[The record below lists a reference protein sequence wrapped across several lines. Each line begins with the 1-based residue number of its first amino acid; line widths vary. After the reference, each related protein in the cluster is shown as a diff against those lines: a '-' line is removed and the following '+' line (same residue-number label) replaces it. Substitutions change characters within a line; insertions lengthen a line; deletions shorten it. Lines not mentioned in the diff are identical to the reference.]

1 MHLVSVE
8 NIWIAVSTYW
18 SYPTNKVG
26 EENSIFDHPSA
37 LNSEGTFARTLEC
50 FRHLTMDF
58 HIVIVVAVSH
68 PDLSSKAHEKV
79 LSIAKPFTDNL
90 SIYLIS
96 PENLHLINRHL
107 EEPMLRLD
115 SYGNIRNVQ
124 LAVPYAM
131 GADVVV
137 GIDDDEIIEDSVY
150 LEKVVRYIG
159 KEYNGDFIGG
169 LAGPYYDRNG
179 SFQLEGADQLSK
191 SKNIFRKKNYFMNEA
206 LKKVMREA
214 PLKGI
219 VRSNVAFGGNMCM
232 ARKTIEQICH
242 DPFIPRGED
251 YDYVINAK
259 MKGINFYFQP
269 DMKITH
275 LPPDSPASQAGDN
288 MKKLIADIQRFIYMR
303 EKMRFH
309 RKRYPKERID
319 IDYLMPYPGVYLDN
333 KVDLQREA
341 IQCLDELYP
350 EYRRQNLPEDLVKN
364 AVKLARNKTKEF
376 FVYRDKWQNLISMF
390 ENNRSIQDTIL
401 QFKITV

>member
-1 MHLVSVE
+1 MRE
-8 NIWIAVSTYW
+8 NIWIAVPTYW

-26 EENSIFDHPSA
+26 EEISIFDHPSA
-37 LNSEGTFARTLEC
+37 LDSQGTLARTLEC
-50 FRHLTMDF
+50 FTHLTMDF
-58 HIVIVVAVSH
+58 HVVIVVAVSH
-68 PDLSSKAHEKV
+68 SDLSSKAHEKV
-79 LSIAKPFTDNL
+79 LSIAKRFTDKL
-90 SIYLIS
+90 SIYLVS
-96 PENLHLINRHL
+96 QENLGLVNRHL

-137 GIDDDEIIEDSVY
+137 GIDDDEIIEDRDY

-159 KEYNGDFIGG
+159 KEYNGDFVGG
-169 LAGPYYDRNG
+169 MAGPYYDRNG
-179 SFQLEGADQLSK
+179 SFQLEEAEELGEF
-191 SKNIFRKKNYFMNEA
+191 KNIFRKKNSFMNEA

-288 MKKLIADIQRFIYMR
+288 MKK
-303 EKMRFH
+303 
-309 RKRYPKERID
+309 
-319 IDYLMPYPGVYLDN
+319 
-333 KVDLQREA
+333 
-341 IQCLDELYP
+341 
-350 EYRRQNLPEDLVKN
+350 
-364 AVKLARNKTKEF
+364 
-376 FVYRDKWQNLISMF
+376 
-390 ENNRSIQDTIL
+390 
-401 QFKITV
+401 

>member
-1 MHLVSVE
+1 MSAK
-8 NIWIAVSTYW
+8 NIWVAVPTYW

-26 EENSIFDHPSA
+26 DEISIFDHPSA
-37 LNSEGTFARTLEC
+37 LNSQGTLARTLEC

-68 PDLSSKAHEKV
+68 PDLSSKAHKKV
-79 LSIAKPFTDNL
+79 LPIAKPFTDNL
-90 SIYLIS
+90 SIYMVS

-115 SYGNIRNVQ
+115 SYENIRNVQ

-137 GIDDDEIIEDSVY
+137 GIDDDEIIEDSAY

-179 SFQLEGADQLSK
+179 SFQLEGAEQLNK

-214 PLKGI
+214 PLQGI
-219 VRSNVAFGGNMCM
+219 VKSNVAFGGNMCM

-275 LPPDSPASQAGDN
+275 LPPDSSGSQSGDN
-288 MKKLIADIQRFIYMR
+288 MRKMIADIQRFIYMR
-303 EKMRFH
+303 EKSKYH
-309 RKRYPKERID
+309 HKHYPEERID
-319 IDYLMPYPGVYLDN
+319 IDYLMPYPGVYLD
-333 KVDLQREA
+333 DRIELQREA
-341 IQCLDELYP
+341 IQCLDELYS
-350 EYRRQNLPEDLVKN
+350 EYRRQNSPEDFVKN
-364 AVKLARNKTKEF
+364 AARLARNKTKEF
-376 FVYRDKWQNLISMF
+376 FAYRDKWQKLMPIL
-390 ENNRSIQDTIL
+390 EKNRTIQDVIS
-401 QFKITV
+401 QFKIKV